1 MYSQNCRR
9 GSCQSGLPRAAACG
23 THGRPFEAAC
33 GGVGGG
39 AGLAAHAQAL
49 GRKKGGEQEAR
60 PGVLACHSV
69 FAVHVHSRKS
79 KKAALGSSPVHVH
92 SVCAHP
98 FVVHEA
104 CCMGGEK

>member
-49 GRKKGGEQEAR
+49 GACMLAVRKEVSRR
-60 PGVLACHSV
+60 PG
-69 FAVHVHSRKS
+69 
-79 KKAALGSSPVHVH
+79 LGSSPVTLCLPCMCTRCVH
-92 SVCAHP
+92 I
-98 FVVHEA
+98 A
-104 CCMGGEK
+104 CCCAWAPLLVYETLIRGRARRQP